1 MSLKG
6 ELTDLSLA
14 ELIEFFCNQRKTGR
28 LTVSYPHTPAY
39 FYLQSGSVVHA
50 SVGSLRGIEAVYY
63 ALTQSNAS
71 FNFSTAYEPPDHT
84 INQPWTSVVLE
95 GLRRM
100 DEGIE
105 PRSPFDE
112 AMDDAAPESTV
123 MMAEPML
130 DEPVVSQAP
139 VLQSKAESSPSQI
152 EPPPI
157 VYAKPVVPAPVV
169 EQPKVVQ
176 SNSKPEPIARQEAI
190 VTPKAAAVVEKSK
203 KFVPPPEEAVVSDA
217 FLLSA
222 HNASRFSSAPWKF
235 GVVFAALVLI
245 VAGIAVPWGWRAR
258 GKAMKAAEQQAQSP
272 SESAAQTQTP
282 VSPDNGQTGSDSS
295 VSAGQ
300 SLDASN
306 GTSANPDAADAA
318 RREREA
324 RAREEARLKAK
335 AAEANATTPNS
346 TAQTPPSTAPAQTG
360 AGPKKATVTVT
371 YDENGRVTGAS
382 GSDPTA
388 LRIARQK
395 RFPPGK
401 AGSATITIPIN

>member
-28 LTVSYPHTPAY
+28 LTVSYPHTHAY
-39 FYLQSGSVVHA
+39 FYLQSGAVVHA

-105 PRSPFDE
+105 PRNPFGDRFEPAPPAALEPEPETVPLITQSPVIHSE
-112 AMDDAAPESTV
+112 PES
-123 MMAEPML
+123 
-130 DEPVVSQAP
+130 
-139 VLQSKAESSPSQI
+139 PSAHI
-152 EPPPI
+152 EPPPVIENIPVAPVQLAEQPRVIQSSFESESI
-157 VYAKPVVPAPVV
+157 VKQGAPAKPKADVMI
-169 EQPKVVQ
+169 EKTI
-176 SNSKPEPIARQEAI
+176 KP
-190 VTPKAAAVVEKSK
+190 
-203 KFVPPPEEAVVSDA
+203 VPPAKEAVVSDA
-217 FLLSA
+217 FLSSA
-222 HNASRFSSAPWKF
+222 HNASRFSTAPWKF

-245 VAGIAVPWGWRAR
+245 VAGIAVPWGLRAR
-258 GKAMKAAEQQAQSP
+258 GKAMKAAEQPAQQTEPAAQSQTSSSTETAQTGVDDISPAQSP
-272 SESAAQTQTP
+272 DGANAAP
-282 VSPDNGQTGSDSS
+282 
-295 VSAGQ
+295 
-300 SLDASN
+300 
-306 GTSANPDAADAA
+306 ANADAADAA

-335 AAEANATTPNS
+335 AAAEANTTSPVTPTQ
-346 TAQTPPSTAPAQTG
+346 TAAPATQS
-360 AGPKKATVTVT
+360 AASGPKKAVVTVT
-371 YDENGRVTGAS
+371 YDENGRVTQAS

-388 LRIARQK
+388 LRIARQR

-401 AGSATITIPIN
+401 AGSATLTIPIN